1 MADNGPME
9 LETEGRADPDAGDGA
24 QPPSRGSADPQPP
37 ARKRGLAG
45 LGRRGHAWLGWLAV
59 AGAAAIALGLA
70 SYAGVQGR
78 GGLAGAAHVAV
89 ACAVLFAI
97 VGFGPTRLFLPAGL
111 RRHELLWVLP
121 VGAVGTALELALLVY
136 AFIPFNVALGLV
148 LAGGIAVGIYAWRR
162 DPGLLLARSAV
173 DAGMHVSWRTV
184 LVPLYLAVLVGAVAL
199 LPMFRGGFVTVI
211 GNGSDAHLAVGTAQ
225 LLQSHHPS
233 DVAPNEAV
241 DRVPLVWRSKP
252 PIYLAFGA
260 VARLAGM
267 EPYAVIATL
276 QAALLALGA
285 LGFWLLARELL
296 GAGVWAAAVAMGLV
310 GLNRIELFTAMHPY
324 VNQLWGYMAMPFAIA
339 LAWHVVRR
347 RSPGGAL
354 LFAAFLGV
362 LTFAYPLALPVPLIA
377 VIFFWAFERRR
388 QGRSLLRLPR
398 LRSKRQLLWIV
409 PLFFLLLLPLQ
420 GVLEKTAASTRVL
433 APGYSLVNWG
443 GDLTGFFPERFF
455 IGFDSAGTGAIGA
468 LALLAGLVLA
478 LRYAPRDIRWG
489 LGAIVLF
496 GLVAALYFRPR
507 EYGWYFHFKALA
519 FVAPIAVTLAAVGLA
534 RLKLQ
539 WVAVVALILLVGA
552 TRDGAAQQIGATF
565 DQLPKSMLALKGLDK
580 RMPPSASIRLDIP
593 ADGRM
598 LWAGNVLA
606 GQPLCS
612 QRPLLNTSYPHVPIS
627 RGADYVLV
635 DNDWRKPF
643 DAVGPPVE
651 VLERYTLYRLR
662 PNLPGG
668 DRCSRKMTLTVKKLY
683 AGGNDVE

>member
-1 MADNGPME
+1 ME
-9 LETEGRADPDAGDGA
+9 LETDDRADPGARDDA
-24 QPPSRGSADPQPP
+24 QPPAPEHVEAPPPP
-37 ARKRGLAG
+37 ARGLAAMG
-45 LGRRGHAWLGWLAV
+45 PRGRGVLGWLGALS
-59 AGAAAIALGLA
+59 AAAVALGLA

-78 GGLAGAAHVAV
+78 GGLSGALHVAA
-89 ACAVLFAI
+89 ACVVLFAI
-97 VGFGPTRLFLPAGL
+97 VGFGATRLFLPAGL

-121 VGAVGTALELALLVY
+121 VGAVASALELALLAY
-136 AFIPFNVALGLV
+136 AFLPFDVALGIV
-148 LAGGIAVGIYAWRR
+148 LAGNAAVGAYAWRR
-162 DPGLLLARSAV
+162 DPGLPLARSAV
-173 DAGMHVSWRTV
+173 DAGVQVSWRTL
-184 LVPLYLAVLVGAVAL
+184 LVPLYLAALIGAVAL

-225 LLQSHHPS
+225 LLQSHHPT
-233 DVAPNEAV
+233 DVAPNEPV

-267 EPYAVIATL
+267 EPYAALATL
-276 QAALLALGA
+276 QAALLALAA

-296 GAGVWAAAVAMGLV
+296 RAGVWASAVAMGLV
-310 GLNRIELFTAMHPY
+310 GLNRIELFTTMHPY
-324 VNQLWGYMAMPFAIA
+324 HNQLWGFMAMPFAIV

-347 RSPGGAL
+347 RSRGGVL

-362 LTFAYPLALPVPLIA
+362 LTFAYPLAMPVPLIA
-377 VIFFWAFERRR
+377 ALFFWGFERRR

-398 LRSKRQLLWIV
+398 PRSKRSLLWIV

-455 IGFDSAGTGAIGA
+455 IGFDDAGTGAIGA
-468 LALLAGLVLA
+468 LLLAFGIVLA
-478 LRYAPRDIRWG
+478 LRRAPRDIRWG

-496 GLVAALYFRPR
+496 GLLAALYFRPR

-519 FVAPIAVTLAAVGLA
+519 FTAPIAITLAVVGLA
-534 RLKLQ
+534 RLRRA
-539 WVAVVALILLVGA
+539 WVGVIALVFLVGV

-565 DQLPKSMLALKGLDK
+565 DQLPKSMLALKELDK
-580 RMPPSASIRLDIP
+580 RLPPDASIRLDMP

-598 LWAGNVLA
+598 LWAGIMLS

-612 QRPLLNTSYPHVPIS
+612 QRPLVNTSYPHVPIS
-627 RGADYVLV
+627 RAADYVLV
-635 DNDWRKPF
+635 DNDLRKPF

-651 VLERYTLYRLR
+651 TLERYTLYRLR

-668 DRCSRKMTLTVKKLY
+668 DRCSRKMVLTVKKLY
-683 AGGNDVE
+683 AGGKDVE